1 MGFTWDHLLLEVLRQ
16 FIGIFAFVLMGAIII
31 RALLSWFS
39 IGGVQPVFRL
49 LVEITEPVLAPI
61 RRVLPT
67 AGMLDF
73 SPLVALLLVQVIR
86 GILRSLRPG
95 RRGLAARLPKE
106 PPTSFRM

>member
-1 MGFTWDHLLLEVLRQ
+1 MELALVNPNPITVLGQ
-16 FIGIFAFVLMGAIII
+16 FIQIFAFVLTWAIII

-73 SPLVALLLVQVIR
+73 SPLVALLLIQVIR
-86 GILRSLRPG
+86 SILLSQLP
-95 RRGLAARLPKE
+95 RL
-106 PPTSFRM
+106 

>member
-1 MGFTWDHLLLEVLRQ
+1 MAIAFVNPNAITVLSE
-16 FIGIFAFVLMGAIII
+16 FISIFASVLTWAIII

-73 SPLVALLLVQVIR
+73 SPLVALLLINVIS
-86 GILRSLRPG
+86 GILVSQLT
-95 RRGLAARLPKE
+95 RL
-106 PPTSFRM
+106 

>member
-1 MGFTWDHLLLEVLRQ
+1 MVVALVNPSAITVLGEFVRV
-16 FIGIFAFVLMGAIII
+16 FAFVLTWAIII

-39 IGGVQPVFRL
+39 IGGAQPVFRL

-73 SPLVALLLVQVIR
+73 SPLVALLLINIIS
-86 GILRSLRPG
+86 GILLSQLT
-95 RRGLAARLPKE
+95 RL
-106 PPTSFRM
+106 

>member
-1 MGFTWDHLLLEVLRQ
+1 MAIAFVNPNAITVLSE
-16 FIGIFAFVLMGAIII
+16 FISIFASVLTWAIII

-73 SPLVALLLVQVIR
+73 SPLVALLLIQVIS
-86 GILRSLRPG
+86 GILLSQLP
-95 RRGLAARLPKE
+95 RL
-106 PPTSFRM
+106 

>member
-1 MGFTWDHLLLEVLRQ
+1 MVVALVNLSPITVLGE
-16 FIGIFAFVLMGAIII
+16 FIKIFAFVLTWAIII

-39 IGGVQPVFRL
+39 FRGAQPVFRL

-73 SPLVALLLVQVIR
+73 SPLVALLLINIISS
-86 GILRSLRPG
+86 ILLSQLS
-95 RRGLAARLPKE
+95 RL
-106 PPTSFRM
+106 

>member
-1 MGFTWDHLLLEVLRQ
+1 MVFALVSPIAVLVE
-16 FIGIFAFVLMGAIII
+16 FISIFATVLTWAIII

-39 IGGVQPVFRL
+39 ISGAQPVFRL

-73 SPLVALLLVQVIR
+73 SPLVALLLIQVIS
-86 GILRSLRPG
+86 GILLSQLP
-95 RRGLAARLPKE
+95 RL
-106 PPTSFRM
+106 

>member
-1 MGFTWDHLLLEVLRQ
+1 MVLAFVDPIYVLQQ
-16 FIGIFAFVLMGAIII
+16 FIIIFAFVLTAAIII

-39 IGGVQPVFRL
+39 IGGAQPVLRL

-73 SPLVALLLVQVIR
+73 SPLVALLLIQV
-86 GILRSLRPG
+86 LRSISLS
-95 RRGLAARLPKE
+95 LLSQLH
-106 PPTSFRM
+106 TL

>member
-1 MGFTWDHLLLEVLRQ
+1 MELALVNPNPITVLGQ
-16 FIGIFAFVLMGAIII
+16 FIQIFAFVLTWAIII

-39 IGGVQPVFRL
+39 ISGAQPVLRL

-73 SPLVALLLVQVIR
+73 SPLVALLLIQVISN
-86 GILRSLRPG
+86 ILLSQLHT
-95 RRGLAARLPKE
+95 L
-106 PPTSFRM
+106 

>member
-1 MGFTWDHLLLEVLRQ
+1 MEYALVNPNPITVLGQ
-16 FIGIFAFVLMGAIII
+16 FIQIFAFVLTWAIII

-39 IGGVQPVFRL
+39 ISGAQPVLRL

-73 SPLVALLLVQVIR
+73 SPLVALLLIN
-86 GILRSLRPG
+86 ILSSIL
-95 RRGLAARLPKE
+95 LSQLSRL
-106 PPTSFRM
+106 